1 MRREVARSIL
11 WIRFFDDSIDSI
23 DISFHE
29 GYVRDPIS
37 LQILF
42 FLDAYPADDYTS
54 VFLIDT
60 HHLRESWR
68 SRIDKFISP
77 QHCEWLISDHTL
89 SREDGT
95 PISIGSLLSN
105 IDKICHFSNFYRF
118 LEEFIFSSHFEI
130 IDEILIRIIEVIF
143 YRSFLWSSDDDDILD
158 PTGDGFLHDIL
169 DDGLIH
175 DWEHFFRL
183 SLRCGEE
190 PGTESCGGNDTF
202 SYFLHSVTR
211 ENYERIISTFRELQG
226 ESR

>member
-1 MRREVARSIL
+1 MPQGKINGSLHVFELVPCIIILSILYLHSIEWDSFGVEEIDRIDEPYFSSFSWFYRTQGSKYLRREDIGTMGCEVARSIL

-29 GYVRDPIS
+29 CYVRDPIS

-42 FLDAYPADDYTS
+42 FFDAYPTDDYTS
-54 VFLIDT
+54 VFLIDM
-60 HHLRESWR
+60 HHLRESRR
-68 SRIDKFISP
+68 SGVDKFISP
-77 QHCEWLISDHTL
+77 EHCEWLISDHTL

-143 YRSFLWSSDDDDILD
+143 YRSFL
-158 PTGDGFLHDIL
+158 
-169 DDGLIH
+169 
-175 DWEHFFRL
+175 
-183 SLRCGEE
+183 
-190 PGTESCGGNDTF
+190 
-202 SYFLHSVTR
+202 
-211 ENYERIISTFRELQG
+211 
-226 ESR
+226 